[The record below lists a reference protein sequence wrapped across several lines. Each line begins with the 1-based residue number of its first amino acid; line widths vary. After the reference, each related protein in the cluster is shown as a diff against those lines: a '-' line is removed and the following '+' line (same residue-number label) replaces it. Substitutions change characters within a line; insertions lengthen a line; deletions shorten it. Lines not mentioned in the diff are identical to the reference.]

1 MAVWQA
7 LNAKIMIPDPAENI
21 PAHCLRNSCR
31 LKNGSK
37 GYAPRG
43 AVHFHA
49 LTAGM
54 QNQAKN
60 AETIALGARWFVVHT
75 LSPYSP
81 KNAARPGGAVS
92 GTPAI
97 QARRPIKSRSSPRF
111 VRIITP
117 AIFSLIRP

>member
-1 MAVWQA
+1 
-7 LNAKIMIPDPAENI
+7 MIPDPAENI

-37 GYAPRG
+37 GYAPGR

-49 LTAGM
+49 FTAGM

-75 LSPYSP
+75 LSPVGMVIINP
-81 KNAARPGGAVS
+81 CGFVVIKTALFHQGG
-92 GTPAI
+92 
-97 QARRPIKSRSSPRF
+97 K
-111 VRIITP
+111 
-117 AIFSLIRP
+117 SLIFRDVIAP